1 MKQETFL
8 LVGLSTILTMAFF
21 LGGKE
26 KSCAK
31 RLFSTAQPQQKE
43 YKFVSTELLAL
54 TQTDTL
60 TLKTN

>member
-8 LVGLSTILTMAFF
+8 IVGLSTILTMAFF

-31 RLFSTAQPQQKE
+31 RLFTKAHPQQEE
-43 YKFVSTELLAL
+43 YRFVSTELLAL

-60 TLKTN
+60 TQTN

>member
-8 LVGLSTILTMAFF
+8 IVGLSTILTMAFF

-31 RLFSTAQPQQKE
+31 RLFTTAHPQQEE
-43 YKFVSTELLAL
+43 YRFVSTELIAL

-60 TLKTN
+60 TQTN

>member
-8 LVGLSTILTMAFF
+8 IVGLSTILTMAFF

-26 KSCAK
+26 KPCAK
-31 RLFSTAQPQQKE
+31 RLFTTAHPQQEE
-43 YKFVSTELLAL
+43 YRFVSTELLAL

>member
-8 LVGLSTILTMAFF
+8 IVGITTILTMAFL

-31 RLFSTAQPQQKE
+31 KLFTSTEKE
-43 YKFVSTELLAL
+43 YKFISIEMTEEK
-54 TQTDTL
+54 QTV
-60 TLKTN
+60 NNISCANE